1 MRGKVNRRAASVASF
16 WQRRDKVLVPIG
28 LLAPAGLLFA
38 LFVLYPILASIRLA
52 FYEWHG
58 IGPKTWVGLGNFRDL
73 LADPVFYTALGNN
86 LTWLLLITAAPVLGL
101 GLAVLL
107 NEATAFARFARS
119 LFFLPFVISQVV
131 IGMIFT
137 WFFNADFGLFN
148 RLLSALDM
156 PPVAP
161 LDGEHTAIFTVILT
175 ALWPQT
181 AYCMLLY
188 LAGLTAVDRSSV
200 DAARLDGANRW
211 QLVRHVV
218 IPQLWP
224 AHFIV
229 ALVCAVSAL
238 RSFDLVM
245 IMTRGGP
252 YDSSTVL
259 GLYMYEQA
267 FTNLRYGYAAAIASV
282 QFILMGSCVAFF
294 LWHMLRGEKR

>member
-1 MRGKVNRRAASVASF
+1 MVIRRRSSGAYF
-16 WQRRDKVLVPIG
+16 WHRHEKVLVPIT
-28 LLAPAGLLFA
+28 LLAPGGVLFS

-58 IGPKTWVGLGNFRDL
+58 VGPKTWVGLDNFKSL
-73 LADPVFYTALGNN
+73 LADSVFYTALANN
-86 LTWLLLITAAPVLGL
+86 LAWLLLILASPLMGL
-101 GLAVLL
+101 GLALLL
-107 NEATAFARFARS
+107 NEATVFARFARS

-131 IGMIFT
+131 IGMIFA

-148 RLLSALDM
+148 FLITALGVA
-156 PPVAP
+156 PVAP
-161 LDGEHTAIFTVILT
+161 LDDEQTAIFTVIF
-175 ALWPQT
+175 AGLWPQT

-188 LAGLTAVDRSSV
+188 LAGLTVVDRFSI

-211 QLVRHVV
+211 QLVRHII

-229 ALVCAVSAL
+229 ALVCTVSAL
-238 RSFDLVM
+238 RSFDLVL

-259 GLYMYEQA
+259 ALYMYEQA

-282 QFILMGSCVAFF
+282 QFGLMATCVSFF
-294 LWHMLRGEKR
+294 LWHMLRRERR